1 MNLTE
6 LADDL
11 ASKVE
16 AASDA
21 ESRREAIKAW
31 LLAQKE
37 TVLVMYEEENQPLV
51 RNKEAPGDLK
61 VGDYVFASRW
71 GDCHPCDPWAIGK
84 IADIRAGAVAVGGRF
99 YPYARRISFEQG
111 DRIAEH
117 FPTMEK
123 LNSPP
128 DYAAIAAVFGA
139 FPDE

>member
-11 ASKVE
+11 AKKVE
-16 AASDA
+16 AASNA

-31 LLAQKE
+31 LLAHKQP
-37 TVLVMYEEENQPLV
+37 VMDMYDEEDQPLV
-51 RNKEAPGDLK
+51 RNLEAPGELA

-71 GDCHPCDPWAIGK
+71 GDCHPCDPWATGNISSIGTNH
-84 IADIRAGAVAVGGRF
+84 VVVGGRR

-117 FPTMEK
+117 FPRMEK
-123 LNSPP
+123 LGAPP
-128 DYAAIAAVFGA
+128 NYAAIAQVFGD
-139 FPDE
+139 FPET